1 MKQIDIIPELNFWFK
16 RELSNASVYDTYH
29 KIPVEMSDQWR
40 ESRSVIELL
49 FNETFDP
56 QYPNIIFPD
65 TIESENDKPYIYRYR
80 NVNLLRITDKNLLN
94 RIQLYRWWSNIYSA
108 NSNKF
113 FYLFNMQGSVSDLD
127 NDVVNEASL
136 PFDINEEDR
145 SPYITY
151 QTYNGS
157 FTSYPLWQTGEVDPD
172 KIEEIQNPII
182 NDAVIFEFTDLTFQ
196 MLDKLYDYKTG
207 KNVNLKNITF
217 GELDSCLSKLI
228 YIYLDAVLND
238 SYEHYDNIDCISDG
252 TDILCSLYE
261 KHVLNFL
268 YLLRSKS
275 YGVIWN
281 DSEIINNKI
290 VPVREDFFVILK
302 KKIVRT
308 RVTQQ
313 VLYTKKFIITD
324 NVPWNRKDF
333 TFYKDGVILEQDK
346 DFTVVMDVSDARN
359 VKAEVKLLRDDFVD
373 NELVEF
379 IWSYVEPISYIS
391 EQEEINNTEQI
402 ILL

>member
-16 RELSNASVYDTYH
+16 RELSNSSVYDTYH
-29 KIPVEMSDQWR
+29 KIPVEMSDCWR
-40 ESRSVIELL
+40 ESRSIIELL

-80 NVNLLRITDKNLLN
+80 TVNLLRITDKNLLN
-94 RIQLYRWWSNIYSA
+94 RIQLYRWWSNIYAA

-113 FYLFNMQGSVSDLD
+113 FYLFNMQGSVSDLN
-127 NDVVNEASL
+127 NDVVNEVSL

-172 KIEEIQNPII
+172 KIEETQNPII

-196 MLDKLYDYKTG
+196 MLDKLYNYKTG
-207 KNVNLKNITF
+207 KNVNLDDIIF
-217 GELDSCLSKLI
+217 DELDSCLAKLI

-238 SYEHYDNIDCISDG
+238 SYEHYDSIECISNA

-281 DSEIINNKI
+281 DSDIINNKI
-290 VPVREDFFVILK
+290 VPIREDFFVILK

-313 VLYTKKFIITD
+313 VLYTKKFIISD
-324 NVPWNRKDF
+324 DVPWNRKDF
-333 TFYKDGVILEQDK
+333 TFYKDGTRLEQDK

>member
-1 MKQIDIIPELNFWFK
+1 M
-16 RELSNASVYDTYH
+16 
-29 KIPVEMSDQWR
+29 
-40 ESRSVIELL
+40 
-49 FNETFDP
+49 
-56 QYPNIIFPD
+56 
-65 TIESENDKPYIYRYR
+65 
-80 NVNLLRITDKNLLN
+80 RITDKNLLN
-94 RIQLYRWWSNIYSA
+94 RIQLYRWWSNIYAA

-113 FYLFNMQGSVSDLD
+113 FYLFNMQGSVSDLN
-127 NDVVNEASL
+127 NDVVNEVSL

-172 KIEEIQNPII
+172 KIEETQNPII

-196 MLDKLYDYKTG
+196 MLDKLYNYKTG
-207 KNVNLKNITF
+207 KNVNLDDIIF
-217 GELDSCLSKLI
+217 DELDSCLAKLI

-238 SYEHYDNIDCISDG
+238 SYEHYDSIECISNA

-281 DSEIINNKI
+281 DSDIINNKI
-290 VPVREDFFVILK
+290 VPIREDFFVILK

-313 VLYTKKFIITD
+313 VLYTKKFIISD
-324 NVPWNRKDF
+324 DVPWNRKDF
-333 TFYKDGVILEQDK
+333 TFYKDGMILEQDK